1 MAEQYT
7 IIRTSRYGHQAA
19 KIRQLGTLMKK
30 DVKRKDDVISACNE
44 MASKDF
50 AAKNEIV
57 IYDVVHNNEMGESN
71 IIHTVEIDGGESV

>member
-1 MAEQYT
+1 ML
-7 IIRTSRYGHQAA
+7 R
-19 KIRQLGTLMKK
+19 
-30 DVKRKDDVISACNE
+30 
-44 MASKDF
+44 ASKDF

>member
-30 DVKRKDDVISACNE
+30 DVKSQQRFCGKE
-44 MASKDF
+44 
-50 AAKNEIV
+50 
-57 IYDVVHNNEMGESN
+57 
-71 IIHTVEIDGGESV
+71 